1 MTGESILDRLP
12 DGVVVVGPD
21 RAIAQ
26 MNGAA
31 ERLTG
36 WSRDEAIGRPYGDVL
51 RLRHAA
57 GFLVHERADP
67 FAVAPKGAE
76 LFPPGHVPEHRGV
89 VGERS
94 GEQGP
99 IGAEGERGGPAVAAN
114 HNPRFT

>member
-36 WSRDEAIGRPYGDVL
+36 GLAKKRSDGRTATSSASAM
-51 RLRHAA
+51 R
-57 GFLVHERADP
+57 RASWYMN
-67 FAVAPKGAE
+67 
-76 LFPPGHVPEHRGV
+76 VPTHSALHHGWQPVRPSV
-89 VGERS
+89 S
-94 GEQGP
+94 
-99 IGAEGERGGPAVAAN
+99 
-114 HNPRFT
+114 TC